1 MQKEEQKKP
10 AISRDNIGFISLQ
23 PFKMFKDVF
32 FFMLSAFPGE
42 FRSRLFT
49 LRGWRKSA
57 EDRINWWLEF
67 LQLAFI
73 KW

>member
-32 FFMLSAFPGE
+32 FLCFQRFQVNLGPVCSLYADE
-42 FRSRLFT
+42 ESQRRT
-49 LRGWRKSA
+49 
-57 EDRINWWLEF
+57 E
-67 LQLAFI
+67 
-73 KW
+73 